1 MCFDPVPAAFNIMM
15 GQKISTFMMNFLE
28 DSLSVSISS
37 EIVWIEKLDYF
48 HEGINFP
55 NNVCHE
61 NRKNTISQ
69 L

>member
-1 MCFDPVPAAFNIMM
+1 MCFDTVPAAFNNMM
-15 GQKISTFMMNFLE
+15 GQKIYTFMMNFLK

-37 EIVWIEKLDYF
+37 EMVWTEKLDCF

-61 NRKNTISQ
+61 NRKKTISQ